1 MQGREPRDMSKIM
14 LDINTTSF
22 FNSEE
27 EARRVGQTIDLIL
40 GGTQKSAQSQKA
52 QNLSDK
58 LNLLLREESGLNK
71 DDIDLILK
79 SIASLDGDTQGS
91 VKLRQ
96 GFTSIA
102 LYEPKP
108 DKSNWTRDGQL
119 IDGRINSLVKNI
131 RTAIPAVAEVDITTE
146 VKVLDGKIWIVDYQ
160 RLFDNVAAHTDRTE
174 ALPLFKDAVALTL
187 QNETLRGV
195 K

>member
-1 MQGREPRDMSKIM
+1 MSQYV

-22 FNSEE
+22 FDTAED
-27 EARRVGQTIDLIL
+27 ARRVGQTID
-40 GGTQKSAQSQKA
+40 A
-52 QNLSDK
+52 
-58 LNLLLREESGLNK
+58 LLQ
-71 DDIDLILK
+71 
-79 SIASLDGDTQGS
+79 GDRVGS
-91 VKLRQ
+91 VKLRK
-96 GFTSIA
+96 GLTAVA

-108 DKSNWTRDGQL
+108 DTSNWTRDGQL

-131 RTAIPAVAEVDITTE
+131 RAAIPAVAEVDITAD
-146 VKVLDGKIWIVDYQ
+146 VKVLDGKVWTVDYQ
-160 RLFDNVAAHTDRTE
+160 RLFDNVAEHADRSE

>member
-14 LDINTTSF
+14 LDVNTTSF

-27 EARRVGQTIDLIL
+27 EARRVGQTIDLLL
-40 GGTQKSAQSQKA
+40 GGTQRSTQSQKA

-96 GFTSIA
+96 GFTSIT

-108 DKSNWTRDGQL
+108 DKSSWTRDGQL

-131 RTAIPAVAEVDITTE
+131 RAAIPAVAEVDIIAG
-146 VKVLDGKIWIVDYQ
+146 VKVLDGKVWTVDYQ
-160 RLFDNVAAHTDRTE
+160 RLFDNVAEHSDRAE

>member
-1 MQGREPRDMSKIM
+1 MSKIM

-108 DKSNWTRDGQL
+108 NKSNWTRDGQL

-131 RTAIPAVAEVDITTE
+131 RTAIPAVAEIDITTE
-146 VKVLDGKIWIVDYQ
+146 VKVLDGKVWIVDYQ

>member
-1 MQGREPRDMSKIM
+1 MSQYV
-14 LDINTTSF
+14 LDINTTNF
-22 FNSEE
+22 FDSVED
-27 EARRVGQTIDLIL
+27 ARRVGQTID
-40 GGTQKSAQSQKA
+40 A
-52 QNLSDK
+52 
-58 LNLLLREESGLNK
+58 LLQ
-71 DDIDLILK
+71 
-79 SIASLDGDTQGS
+79 GDRAGS
-91 VKLRQ
+91 VKLRK
-96 GFTSIA
+96 GLTAVA

-131 RTAIPAVAEVDITTE
+131 RAAIPAVAEVDITTE
-146 VKVLDGKIWIVDYQ
+146 VKVLDGKVWIVDYQ

>member
-1 MQGREPRDMSKIM
+1 MSQYV
-14 LDINTTSF
+14 LDINTTNF
-22 FNSEE
+22 FDSVED
-27 EARRVGQTIDLIL
+27 ARRVGQTID
-40 GGTQKSAQSQKA
+40 A
-52 QNLSDK
+52 
-58 LNLLLREESGLNK
+58 LLQ
-71 DDIDLILK
+71 
-79 SIASLDGDTQGS
+79 GDRAGS
-91 VKLRQ
+91 VKLRK
-96 GFTSIA
+96 GLTAVA

-131 RTAIPAVAEVDITTE
+131 RAAIPAVAEVDITTE
-146 VKVLDGKIWIVDYQ
+146 VKVLDGKVWIVDYQ

-174 ALPLFKDAVALTL
+174 ALLLFKDAVALTL

>member
-14 LDINTTSF
+14 LDVNTTSF

-40 GGTQKSAQSQKA
+40 GGTQRSTQSQKA
-52 QNLSDK
+52 KNLSDK

-131 RTAIPAVAEVDITTE
+131 RTAIPAVAEIDITTE
-146 VKVLDGKIWIVDYQ
+146 VKVLDGKVWTVDYQ
-160 RLFDNVAAHTDRTE
+160 RLFDNVAEHADRTE

>member
-1 MQGREPRDMSKIM
+1 MSKIM

-146 VKVLDGKIWIVDYQ
+146 VKVLDGKVWIVDYQ

-174 ALPLFKDAVALTL
+174 ALSLFKDAVALTL